1 MNKITKE
8 QFQSYLDV
16 QKSGVTNMF
25 YIGTVEE
32 YSGLERNV
40 VIDIMQNYDKL
51 LEKYD
56 DELDKD

>member
-25 YIGTVEE
+25 YIGTVAE

-40 VIDIMQNYDKL
+40 IIDIMENYDKL

>member
-25 YIGTVEE
+25 YIGTVAE

-56 DELDKD
+56 D